1 MWPEEGPRT
10 TPDSLTSS
18 IAHCI
23 LLVSKYV
30 PNDRPWQGHIRAH
43 RKTTV
48 SASGPFAEV
57 RWISSLQKSF
67 AEWHE
72 QGLPRRTQK

>member
-1 MWPEEGPRT
+1 MWPEEGTRT

-30 PNDRPWQGHIRAH
+30 PNDRPWQDLNLPRI
-43 RKTTV
+43 KSIV